1 MSKKYSEELLQA
13 VGNLEEELLQE
24 ADMYEKGRKRKMNRR
39 SIKYVAA
46 ASLGMVLL
54 AGGATGVV
62 AAINGESVGQLFCNV
77 WNLSDEKV
85 YRFCDELRRIKKLHK
100 TWPLVEVESADG
112 DRVEI
117 IL

>member
-1 MSKKYSEELLQA
+1 MKILVKSEGYRIFLPVPTWCFTSRFMVRLW
-13 VGNLEEELLQE
+13 LRT
-24 ADMYEKGRKRKMNRR
+24 MRR
-39 SIKYVAA
+39 SQKYATLPEAA
-46 ASLGMVLL
+46 GFV
-54 AGGATGVV
+54 
-62 AAINGESVGQLFCNV
+62 F